1 MPSLSA
7 FTLAGTLAIVVS
19 SPWALAEAASA
30 SGTAPFLQK
39 VVEGQQIERAKI
51 LASSLGI
58 DPVQAR

>member
-30 SGTAPFLQK
+30 SGTAPFL
-39 VVEGQQIERAKI
+39 
-51 LASSLGI
+51 
-58 DPVQAR
+58 